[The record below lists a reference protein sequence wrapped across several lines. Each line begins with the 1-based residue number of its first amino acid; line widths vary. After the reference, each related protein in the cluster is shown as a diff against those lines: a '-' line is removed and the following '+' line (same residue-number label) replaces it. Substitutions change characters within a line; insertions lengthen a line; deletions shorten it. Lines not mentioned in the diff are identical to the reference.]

1 MLYSL
6 DADHTTMPSLIRKQV
21 LLPVI
26 TVALLA
32 AGLGAYLYIGSRP
45 APASLTLQPDD
56 TALVA
61 RGQQVYLANCASC
74 HGGKLEGQANWRERN
89 AQGMLPA
96 PPHNETGHT
105 WHHPD
110 EMLFELT
117 KYGVAK
123 VANMPDY
130 PSAMPTYEGR
140 LSDADIIAALSWIKS
155 QWPAEVRAQHDAVNQ
170 RARKD

>member
-1 MLYSL
+1 MSYSL
-6 DADHTTMPSLIRKQV
+6 DADHTTMPSLTRKQV

-26 TVALLA
+26 AIALLA
-32 AGLGAYLYIGSRP
+32 AGLGTYLYTGSLP

-56 TALVA
+56 AALVA
-61 RGQQVYLANCASC
+61 RGKQVYLANCASC
-74 HGGKLEGQANWRERN
+74 HGGKLEGQPNWRERN
-89 AQGMLPA
+89 ALGMLPA

-110 EMLFELT
+110 EMLFALT

-130 PSAMPTYEGR
+130 QSAMPIYEGT
-140 LSDADIIAALSWIKS
+140 LSDADIVAALSWIKS
-155 QWPAEVRAQHDAVNQ
+155 QWPGEIRAQHDAVNQ
-170 RARKD
+170 RARKG

>member
-1 MLYSL
+1 MSYSL
-6 DADHTTMPSLIRKQV
+6 EADHTAMPSLTRKQV
-21 LLPVI
+21 LLTAI

-32 AGLGAYLYIGSRP
+32 SGLGAYLHTGRSP
-45 APASLTLQPDD
+45 QPASLTLQPDD
-56 TALVA
+56 AALVT

-74 HGGKLEGQANWRERN
+74 HGGKLEGQPNWRERN

-96 PPHNETGHT
+96 PPHDETGHT

-130 PSAMPTYEGR
+130 RSAMPAYEGK
-140 LSDADIIAALSWIKS
+140 LSDADILAALSWIKS
-155 QWPAEVRAQHDAVNQ
+155 RWPAEIRAQHDAVNQ
-170 RARKD
+170 RARKG

>member
-6 DADHTTMPSLIRKQV
+6 DADHTTMPSLTRKQV

-32 AGLGAYLYIGSRP
+32 AGLGAYLYIGSQP

-56 TALVA
+56 AALVT

-74 HGGKLEGQANWRERN
+74 HGGKLEGQPNWRERN

-110 EMLFELT
+110 EMLFDLT

-130 PSAMPTYEGR
+130 QSVMPTYEGR
-140 LSDADIIAALSWIKS
+140 LSDTDIIAALSWIKS